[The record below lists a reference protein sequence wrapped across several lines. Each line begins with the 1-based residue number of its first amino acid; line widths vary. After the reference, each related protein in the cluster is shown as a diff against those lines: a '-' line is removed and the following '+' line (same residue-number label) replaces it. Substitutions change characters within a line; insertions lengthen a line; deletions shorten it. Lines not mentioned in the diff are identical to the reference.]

1 MIDARGQQKGYVALL
16 AILIM
21 GAASLAVS
29 LALLM
34 TGTDAQRATL
44 VTQQSAQARNLAAAC
59 AEEAL
64 QQIHDNTAFTGNNLL
79 NHGQGTCSYTV
90 TSTGSATRVIDT
102 SGTVGSV
109 IRKIKVYVTIT
120 SSSIS
125 VTSWQEVADA

>member
-1 MIDARGQQKGYVALL
+1 MYIRCQQKGYVALL
-16 AILIM
+16 AVLIM
-21 GAASLAVS
+21 GAASLAIS
-29 LALLM
+29 LALLT
-34 TGTDAQRATL
+34 TGTDAQRSTL
-44 VTQQSAQARNLAAAC
+44 VTQQSAQARNLAGAC

-64 QQIHDNTAFTGNNLL
+64 QQIHDNTAFTGNNAL

-90 TSTGSATRVIDT
+90 TSTGSATRVVDT

-109 IRKIKVYVTIT
+109 VRKIKVYVTIT